1 MRFFDEDNKRFEWT
15 LGVVSMFI
23 VLYLSS
29 YVIARTQNTSP
40 CEEDGCYYE
49 VVDIPQAGF
58 WKIYGPLM
66 AVDEKYFRAR
76 FPKDAE
82 KN

>member
-15 LGVVSMFI
+15 IGILTMFV

-29 YVIARTQNTSP
+29 YILARTQNTSP

-49 VVDIPQAGF
+49 NVDIPQTGF
-58 WKIYGPLM
+58 WKIYAPLM
-66 AVDEKYFRAR
+66 AIDQKYFLAR
-76 FPKDAE
+76 FPKV
-82 KN
+82 